1 MFAPDNSIFGVD
13 VPNRATTTFG
23 TRARLGR
30 NFHGLQPS
38 GAAAGQGRPVATLAD
53 SGHWP
58 TVKLSHNCSHNEQTR
73 QSRQSLVAPKMSYDP
88 TDAARDE
95 MYDQIGREL
104 YPEHKAQ
111 AIGEFTAER
120 LRSFYV
126 ENPRVMRPAV
136 DAIQEGKQL
145 TQNGHNSAAVVFFVT
160 AVEILLKA
168 TLLKPVV
175 HGLVHSEGLADII
188 VEQAL
193 GQPGFDRYSNLLAQL
208 FSELADMDIRAI
220 KREEASEKLLAEC
233 TSLQKLRNQIIHQGA
248 SCTPDRA
255 MHALA
260 VSVAVYDLVVCPM
273 LFKLGLQVVEYGEI
287 RPFGG

>member
-1 MFAPDNSIFGVD
+1 
-13 VPNRATTTFG
+13 
-23 TRARLGR
+23 
-30 NFHGLQPS
+30 
-38 GAAAGQGRPVATLAD
+38 
-53 SGHWP
+53 
-58 TVKLSHNCSHNEQTR
+58 
-73 QSRQSLVAPKMSYDP
+73 MSYDP

-126 ENPRVMRPAV
+126 ANPGVMRPAV
-136 DAIQEGKQL
+136 DAIQEGKRLAQS
-145 TQNGHNSAAVVFFVT
+145 QHNAAAVVFFVT

-175 HGLVHSEGLADII
+175 HGLVHSEGLANII

-208 FSELADMDIRAI
+208 FSELAGMDIRAI
-220 KREEASEKLLAEC
+220 KREETNEKLLAEC
-233 TSLQKLRNQIIHQGA
+233 TALQKLRNQIIHQGA
-248 SCTPDRA
+248 TCEPARA
-255 MHALA
+255 THALS
-260 VSVAVYDLVVCPM
+260 VSVAVYNLVVQPM
-273 LFKLGLQVVEYGEI
+273 LFKLGLHVIEHGEI
-287 RPFGG
+287 QPFRG